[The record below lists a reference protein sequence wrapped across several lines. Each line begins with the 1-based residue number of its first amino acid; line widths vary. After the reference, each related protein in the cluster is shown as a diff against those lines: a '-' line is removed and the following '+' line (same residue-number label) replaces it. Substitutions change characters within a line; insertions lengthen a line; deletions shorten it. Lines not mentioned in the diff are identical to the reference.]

1 MFRISI
7 VTIAIILISSVLKS
21 QTIENQGKP
30 IAEIFT
36 DFHYSLRREA
46 YTTGFSVNRAY
57 FGYNYIADQN
67 LSATI
72 IVQIGTPEDLASG
85 SKPRRYAYYREASIS
100 YQKDKLSLSLGI
112 TGTRIFDF
120 QQKFWG
126 KRYIAITFE
135 ELNGYGVNAD
145 LGLVMDYK
153 FNNYIK
159 ADFSLV
165 NGEGYSNIQLDNN
178 LKTCVGFTITPV
190 KILSIRLY
198 GDLIKP
204 LGIWQSTLVGFV
216 GLKNERFTIG
226 SEVSHKSNLDLINGH
241 NAWGISS
248 TGSFNISKKSEVFV
262 RYDYS
267 TSANLPGDTIKFN
280 YKKDGQFL
288 IAGLQHTLNK
298 NVKLALDYQCV
309 FPADKSKSVS
319 KMIYLNATVK
329 F

>member
-1 MFRISI
+1 MIRISI
-7 VTIAIILISSVLKS
+7 ATITLFLLSSVLKS
-21 QTIENQGKP
+21 QTIENKGKP

-36 DFHYSLRREA
+36 NFHYNLRRGVN
-46 YTTGFSVNRAY
+46 TTGFSVNRAY
-57 FGYNYIADQN
+57 FGYNYIADSN

-72 IVQIGTPEDLASG
+72 IVQIGTPEDLAIG

-100 YQKDKLSLSLGI
+100 YIKNKFNLTLGI

-145 LGLVMDYK
+145 LGLVMDYT

-178 LKTCVGFTITPV
+178 LKTCIGFTITPV
-190 KILSIRLY
+190 KLLSIRLY
-198 GDLIKP
+198 GDLIRP
-204 LGIWQSTLVGFV
+204 TGIWQSTLVGFV
-216 GLKNERFTIG
+216 GLKNELLTFG
-226 SEVSHKSNLDLINGH
+226 SEISRKSNLDLINGH
-241 NAWGISS
+241 NAWGIST
-248 TGSFNISKKSEVFV
+248 TGSLNITKKKEVFV
-262 RYDYS
+262 RFDYS
-267 TSANLPGDTIKFN
+267 TSAKLPGDTIKFN
-280 YKKDGQFL
+280 YQKDGRFL
-288 IAGLQHTLNK
+288 IAGFQHTFNK
-298 NVKLALDYQCV
+298 NVRLALDYQRS
-309 FPADKSKSVS
+309 FPFDKSKSIS
-319 KMIYLNATVK
+319 ELIYLNAHFK